1 MSFVS
6 SVASSSL
13 FATTIAPGST
23 TSLRPFAN
31 LNLTEQQRTQ
41 IRSIFQQAKSQGL
54 SQADVQQQI
63 NAVLTPTQQ
72 AQLQS
77 DIQAFQNQSAQAQP
91 PQGATPPNP
100 FADSNGPFAN
110 LNLTTSQQSQIAQI
124 LQSAQS
130 QGTSLTQVNAQI
142 SALLT
147 PAQQATFAT
156 DLKNLPQPGSGQN
169 GATDLTANLDLTDTQ
184 KSQIDAIL
192 QQGQSGALSQS
203 QVLAQI
209 QSILTPAQQTAL
221 QQDVQTAQS
230 QVSGHHHHHHG
241 GGEGTSTSSSTPSST
256 TTPTL
261 SSGVT
266 ETDIQNQVAA
276 ATSVILN
283 QLQNDVATVGS

>member
-1 MSFVS
+1 
-6 SVASSSL
+6 
-13 FATTIAPGST
+13 
-23 TSLRPFAN
+23 
-31 LNLTEQQRTQ
+31 LNLTEQQRAQ

-54 SQADVQQQI
+54 SQTEVQQQI

-77 DIQAFQNQSAQAQP
+77 DIQAFQNQSSSGTATNAP
-91 PQGATPPNP
+91 PQGPPPQGPPNP
-100 FADSNGPFAN
+100 FADPNGPFAN
-110 LNLTTSQQSQIAQI
+110 LNLTSSQQSQIATI
-124 LQSAQS
+124 LQNGRS
-130 QGTSLTQVNAQI
+130 QGTSFSQINAQI

-147 PAQQATFAT
+147 PAQQATFQT
-156 DLKNLPQPGSGQN
+156 DLQNLPQPGGGQN
-169 GATDLTANLDLTDTQ
+169 QSSSTDLTANLDLTDSQ

-192 QQGQSGALSQS
+192 QQGQSGALTQS

-209 QSILTPAQQTAL
+209 TSILTPTQQTAL

-241 GGEGTSTSSSTPSST
+241 GGEGTSTSSSSST

-261 SSGVT
+261 PSGVT